1 LKITIR
7 GRVYAT
13 SAFFSVAEEGMAEAM
28 PAVERGTG
36 SSVAGVKEVG
46 EVEAAE
52 AAEGEI
58 IDTGAGANFFA
69 FSKKAFSSERVR
81 P

>member
-1 LKITIR
+1 
-7 GRVYAT
+7 
-13 SAFFSVAEEGMAEAM
+13 MAEA
-28 PAVERGTG
+28 ARTVEGSTG
-36 SSVAGVKEVG
+36 SAVAGVEEAGVEEV
-46 EVEAAE
+46 VE

-58 IDTGAGANFFA
+58 IDTMVGTNFLA